1 MRIPLAT
8 TIESRDGTL
17 TRDAKVKNG
26 IVETRGEDVPPIV
39 RKRPGLIDLGLVRA
53 GAAQLLYY
61 WYGKVRTVIG
71 DYLDGATGVGQ
82 TVVTTW
88 NSADKDADVALSN
101 GDLTI
106 TVSSGGFARSVD
118 SLSSGEWA
126 FQTTVETATGIV
138 CVGMA
143 NASASFVQLGASHD
157 SIAYNSIIGQIT
169 KNSSSLSTVPTYTA
183 GDVIKVIYDADTPS
197 IKFYKNGTLVYT
209 ATGSNVPTGPLYAA
223 AGANSAGAVVH
234 TTNFGVA
241 AYGASLSPTSAG
253 EQFSAQDNGA
263 NSPES
268 LLMIKNS
275 TQAWVVD
282 TSDVVTQITDVDY
295 PGKYTV
301 TLTSL
306 TRSSTTAT
314 ATTAADTNFR
324 AGDSVVIAGVN
335 EAGWNGTYTILST
348 TRSGQTIPAP
358 DPVAITITRSGT
370 TATAT
375 STAGPHGYT
384 NGQSVTIAG
393 AEQTQYNG
401 TKTITWI
408 SATQFSFS
416 VTVTGSAPASPAT
429 GSPAI
434 TGKLIRASV
443 TNTSTGSYETF
454 RYSTTEPH
462 GLANGATFYDYGL
475 STSALTVA
483 NATTYTFEATVPGW
497 ATAVGSSS
505 VMLIIASGLPS
516 VSSVVL
522 VGDQADVTT
531 SGAHGFV
538 TGNLVTI
545 SGCTQ
550 TQYNTNG
557 PVPITVVSST
567 KFRYQLYGA
576 TESPASPATGTI
588 TAQGPA
594 SVSGASFTF
603 AVDGTETTPATG
615 TITANSGRTTVPG
628 IAYLNGYFVV
638 MDEQGVLY
646 NSALDDPKNWNA
658 LEYTSALN
666 EPGAGKA
673 VAKSGNYIAAF
684 KEWSTEFFYDAKNP
698 VGSPLSPVENG
709 FTLVGCASGESV
721 ANVDGALMWVAQS
734 KKHKGRS
741 VYAMRG
747 IEQAKVSTP
756 AVERILNADS
766 LATVRAWGA
775 RIDGHPCYILTL
787 VGSGVTLVLD
797 ASTGIWHEWSTL
809 TIGSSVSVSS
819 ITRDGTT
826 ATVTCATAHG
836 ISDGDPVTIAGAA
849 QTDYNGTFQA
859 AYVSATVFAIEVENS
874 PSTPATGT
882 ILAYPY
888 SSSYFKLT
896 HYASANG
903 VDVTLHAT
911 DGHLYEIDP
920 DTYQD
925 DGVPVDFFVRT
936 SRLDGGS
943 IRRKKIARIS
953 VIGESADDSA
963 MLRFSDD
970 DSATFVS
977 YRRVTLSDTEPNI
990 RRCGAFERR
999 SLEFRHV
1006 GNTAPRPEALELLI
1020 GE

>member
-1 MRIPLAT
+1 MRIPFASSLK
-8 TIESRDGTL
+8 SRDGTL
-17 TRDAKVKNG
+17 DQDAKVVNG
-26 IVETRGEDVPPIV
+26 IVEPDGDAAPTV
-39 RKRPGLIDLGLVRA
+39 RRRPGLTDLGLVRA
-53 GAAQLLYY
+53 GAAQMLYY
-61 WYGKVRTVIG
+61 WFGKVRTVIG
-71 DYLDGATGVGQ
+71 DYLDGATGIGQ
-82 TVVTTW
+82 LVVTTW

-126 FQTTVETATGIV
+126 FQTTVATATGTV

-157 SIAYNSIIGQIT
+157 SIAYNSNSGQIT
-169 KNSSSLSTVPTYTA
+169 KNSSVLSTVATYTA

-241 AYGASLSPTSAG
+241 ASGASLSPTSAG

-268 LLMIKNS
+268 LLMVKNS

-358 DPVAITITRSGT
+358 DPVAVTITRSGT

-375 STAGPHGYT
+375 STDGPHGYT

-408 SATQFSFS
+408 SATQFSFP
-416 VTVTGSAPASPAT
+416 VTVTGSAPTSPAT

-434 TGKLIRASV
+434 TGKLIRAAV
-443 TNTSTGSYETF
+443 TNTSTGSYGTF

-462 GLANGATFYDYGL
+462 GLSNGATFYDYGL

-483 NATTYTFEATVPGW
+483 NATAYTFEATVSGW
-497 ATAVGSSS
+497 ATGVNGS
-505 VMLIIASGLPS
+505 VVLIVASGLPS
-516 VSSVVL
+516 VSSIVL
-522 VGDQADVTT
+522 VGDQAEVTT
-531 SGAHGFV
+531 SSAHGFV

-545 SGCTQ
+545 SGATQ

-557 PVPITVVSST
+557 PVPITIVSST

-576 TESPASPATGTI
+576 SESPATPATGTI
-588 TAQGPA
+588 TAQGTA
-594 SVSGASFTF
+594 SVSGAAFTF
-603 AVDGTETTPATG
+603 TVDGTETTPATG

-638 MDEQGVLY
+638 MDEQGVIY
-646 NSALDDPKNWNA
+646 NSAQDDPENWNA

-673 VAKSGNYIAAF
+673 IAKSGNYIAAF
-684 KEWSTEFFYDAKNP
+684 KEWSTEFFYDAQNP
-698 VGSPLSPVENG
+698 TESPLSPVDNG
-709 FTLVGCASGESV
+709 FTLVGCANGWSV
-721 ANVDGALMWVAQS
+721 ANVDGSLMWIAQS
-734 KKHKGRS
+734 KKHKGRQ
-741 VYAMRG
+741 VYRMVG
-747 IEQAKVSTP
+747 TEQEKVSTP
-756 AVERILNADS
+756 DVERVLNADT
-766 LATVRAWGA
+766 LATVYAWGA
-775 RIDGHPCYILTL
+775 RIDGHPCYVLSL
-787 VGSGVTLVLD
+787 VGSDVTIVYD
-797 ASTGIWHEWSTL
+797 TVSGAWYQWTSL
-809 TIGSSVSVSS
+809 TIGSGKSIPS
-819 ITRDGTT
+819 ITLDGTT
-826 ATVTCATAHG
+826 ATVTFGAAHG
-836 ISDGDPVTIAGAA
+836 MSDGDPLTIAGAA
-849 QTDYNGTFQA
+849 QSGYNGLHQVR
-859 AYVSATVFAIEVENS
+859 YVSPTVVTVEVAAGTV
-874 PSTPATGT
+874 TPATGT
-882 ILAYPY
+882 ILGYAYTE
-888 SSSYFKLT
+888 SYLKWS
-896 HYASANG
+896 HYAAANG
-903 VDVTLHAT
+903 VDVVLHVS

-920 DTYQD
+920 AEGLD
-925 DGVPVDFFVRT
+925 DGVPVNYFIRT
-936 SRLDGGS
+936 ARLDGGATTLKKFGV
-943 IRRKKIARIS
+943 IR
-953 VIGESADDSA
+953 VIGERVSDTA
-963 MLRFSDD
+963 MVRWSDD
-970 DSATFVS
+970 DCSTFTKYREVDLSAKQPE
-977 YRRVTLSDTEPNI
+977 L
-990 RRCGAFERR
+990 RRCGSFRR
-999 SLEFRHV
+999 RNFEFRHV
-1006 GNTAPRPEALELLI
+1006 GDSLPRVAEIEA
-1020 GE
+1020 